1 MQNYDVLVI
10 GGATSG
16 AYFAKKTAKL
26 GYRVKIIE
34 KLTPEKL
41 GTKMDI
47 VHLTK
52 TDLKTFDI
60 PPVSQGCPEWA
71 FEFTDNGFASPSN
84 RYRVPVPAETVGLH
98 LHEYTAIMVQDALKA
113 GAEIEYEASFSEF
126 VFSDGHISGVR
137 YKTPKGEKEAFAKV
151 VVDCSGADALPRR
164 SLPNG
169 YGIER
174 FSLADDDMFYVI
186 LRYAEFKK
194 PQQNT
199 FWLNTKS
206 WFAPFSMNENEKI
219 IGTGAT
225 GGYERAEKEAAK
237 LDSVTSKGDFELL
250 RTEKGVTPFR
260 RPPYSLVADSFIV
273 AGDSACL
280 TKPDC
285 GEGITSSMVMIDTA
299 VTVLDKALKKNDL
312 TKESLWEI
320 NCAYNRVQGAAFS
333 LVRALLTKIVGTVA
347 DDELEYLFSK
357 KIIFNTAFLGGG
369 KPAAN
374 DLIKTVTGIIAAVPK
389 KHISAKTVAAALS
402 GAKLGAELY
411 ALYMK
416 FPKSPAGFSKW
427 TARAEKLWERVG
439 KV

>member
-1 MQNYDVLVI
+1 MQDYDVLII

-26 GYRVKIIE
+26 GHSVKIIE
-34 KLTPEKL
+34 KLSPEKL

-60 PPVSQGCPEWA
+60 PTVREGDPGWA
-71 FEFTDNGFASPSN
+71 FEFSDNGFGSPSN
-84 RYRVPVPAETVGLH
+84 RYRTPVPAETVGLH
-98 LHEYTAIMVQDALKA
+98 LHEYTALMVKEAADA
-113 GAEIEYEASFSEF
+113 GAEIEYNAAFKEF
-126 VFSDGHISGVR
+126 LFTDGHISGVR
-137 YKTPKGEKEAFAKV
+137 YDTPEGEKEINAKV

-169 YGIER
+169 YGVER
-174 FSLADDDMFYVI
+174 FKLAGDDMFYVI
-186 LRYAEFKK
+186 LRYAKFDE
-194 PQQNT
+194 PQENT

-206 WFAPFSMNENEKI
+206 WFAPFSMNSCEKI

-225 GGYERAEKEAAK
+225 GGFENAEREAAK
-237 LDSVTSKGDFELL
+237 LDSVTSQGNFELIK
-250 RTEKGVTPFR
+250 TEKGVTPFC

-299 VTVLDKALKKNDL
+299 VEVLDKALKNGDV
-312 TKESLWEI
+312 TKEALWEI
-320 NCAYNRVQGAAFS
+320 NRTYNRVQGASFS
-333 LVRALLTKIVGTVA
+333 LVRAFLTKLVGAVT
-347 DDELEYLFSK
+347 DDEIEYLFSQGL
-357 KIIFNTAFLGGG
+357 IFNSKFLGDE
-369 KPAAN
+369 KPTAQ
-374 DLIKTVTGIIAAVPK
+374 DLIKTVTGILSAIPK
-389 KHISAKTVAAALS
+389 KYISAKTTAAALS
-402 GAKLGAELY
+402 GMRLGAELY
-411 ALYMK
+411 ALYMN
-416 FPKSPAGFSKW
+416 FPKSPGYLPLWS
-427 TARAEKLWERVG
+427 ARVQKLWDRVG

>member
-1 MQNYDVLVI
+1 MRNYDVLVI

-26 GYRVKIIE
+26 GHSVKIIE
-34 KLTPEKL
+34 KLSPEKL

-52 TDLKTFDI
+52 TDLETFDI
-60 PPVSQGCPEWA
+60 PTVHEGDPEWA

-84 RYRVPVPAETVGLH
+84 MFRFPVPAETVGLH
-98 LHEYTAIMVQDALKA
+98 LHEYTALMVKEALEA
-113 GAEIEYEASFSEF
+113 GAEIEYEAAFREF
-126 VFSDGHISGVR
+126 IFTDGHISGVR
-137 YKTPKGEKEAFAKV
+137 YDTPEGEKEVFAKV

-174 FSLADDDMFYVI
+174 FKLADDDVFYVI
-186 LRYAEFKK
+186 LRYARFRE

-225 GGYERAEKEAAK
+225 GGYARAEEEAAK
-237 LDSVTSKGDFELL
+237 LDSVTSRGDFELVK
-250 RTEKGVTPFR
+250 TEKGITPFR
-260 RPPYSLVADSFIV
+260 RPPYSLVADNFII

-285 GEGITSSMVMIDTA
+285 GEGITSSMVMIDIA
-299 VTVLDKALKKNDL
+299 VKVLDEALNRDDI

-320 NCAYNRVQGAAFS
+320 NRAYNKAQGADFS
-333 LVRALLTKIVGTVA
+333 LVRAFLTKLIGAVT
-347 DDELEYLFSK
+347 DDEMEYLFSQGL
-357 KIIFNTAFLGGG
+357 IFNSKFLGGDTLT
-369 KPAAN
+369 AQDAV
-374 DLIKTVTGIIAAVPK
+374 KTVTGILSAIPK
-389 KHISAKTVAAALS
+389 KYLSGKTMAAALS
-402 GAKLGAELY
+402 GMRLGVELRT
-411 ALYMK
+411 LYIN
-416 FPKSPAGFSKW
+416 FPKNPAYLPLWS
-427 TARAEKLWERVG
+427 ARVEKLWQRVG